1 MPRPQRLFVPDI
13 PQHVITRGVDRQ
25 PVFYGP
31 ADYRLYRELLY
42 EASQEHDCRIHAYV
56 LMTNH
61 VHLLVTP
68 GHARSLA
75 LTIQAHGRKYV
86 RRLNLRH
93 GRTGTLWEGRYRACL
108 VQNDL
113 YFLTCQRY
121 VELNPVRAGMV
132 STPGEYPYSSFAHNA
147 YGSADKLVEP
157 HPCYTS
163 LHSDAA
169 ARPRAYRELFRDYL
183 TDEQL
188 KIIRTRTNA
197 CSYIGNDRFLAKIES
212 TLGRRV
218 AGGKPGRP
226 KKCESGGHHGSA
238 QILKRS
244 DPI

>member
-31 ADYRLYRELLY
+31 ADYQLYRELLH
-42 EASQEHDCRIHAYV
+42 EASKEHDCRIHAYV

-61 VHLLVTP
+61 VHLLATP
-68 GHARSLA
+68 GHERSLA

-93 GRTGTLWEGRYRACL
+93 GRTGTLWEGRYKACL
-108 VQNDL
+108 VQDDL

-121 VELNPVRAGMV
+121 IELNPVRARMV
-132 STPGEYPYSSFAHNA
+132 STPGDYAYSSYAHNA
-147 YGSADKLVEP
+147 CGSADKLVEP
-157 HPCYTS
+157 HPCYLS

-169 ARPRAYRELFRDYL
+169 ARPKAYRELFKDRL
-183 TDEQL
+183 TEEQL

-197 CSYIGNDRFLAKIES
+197 CSYIGNDRFRANIES

-218 AGGKPGRP
+218 AGGKRGRP
-226 KKCESGGHHGSA
+226 RSRETKAPSRPSAIVKKV
-238 QILKRS
+238 
-244 DPI
+244 